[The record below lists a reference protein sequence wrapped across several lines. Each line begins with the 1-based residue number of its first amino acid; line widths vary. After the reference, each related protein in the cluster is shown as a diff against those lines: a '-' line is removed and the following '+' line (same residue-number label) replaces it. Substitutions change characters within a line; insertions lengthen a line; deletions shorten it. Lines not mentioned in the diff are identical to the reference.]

1 MIDQTL
7 LEILAVNRD
16 ELMQSS
22 NTAQKILSIIHKTY
36 PEIWDEEC
44 LLSISLNDSIVRMIF
59 HADYA
64 KAISIS
70 KTALDRFPDARFPY
84 LVSRHLSL
92 IGRCLTL
99 SGGRWAEA
107 QEHLLKALDISR
119 TGFSDQTESRRVS
132 AEILHDL
139 AMNTMMSGGDPV
151 QAIRYLEQALVMLEN
166 TDFEVR
172 KGVCLMGLGNI
183 MYSRADVNEALGY
196 YLKAEFIFDEQSSFA
211 NWASV
216 DSNIG
221 LCHMELKNFQLAE
234 KYLSRSLNL
243 RRKIGNS
250 DEIAISCYNLS
261 LLYERKGNIE
271 KAILLLL
278 ACRSNAS
285 RSINKKMYNDAVAR
299 LDELSQKR
307 SQDYEAL
314 FTRNGE
320 LRSYLV

>member
-1 MIDQTL
+1 LIDQTL

-22 NTAQKILSIIHKTY
+22 NSALKILAIIHKSY

-44 LLSISLNDSIVRMIF
+44 ILSISLNDSIVRMLF

-70 KTALDRFPDARFPY
+70 QGVLDRFPDSKFPY
-84 LVSRHLSL
+84 FVSRHLAV

-99 SGGRWAEA
+99 SGGKYAEA
-107 QEHLLKALDISR
+107 ENSLLKALDMSS
-119 TGFSDQTESRRVS
+119 SDLTDDTESKRVS

-139 AMNTMMSGGDPV
+139 AMNTMMSGGDDV
-151 QAIRYLEQALVMLEN
+151 QAIKYLEQALVMLQN
-166 TDFEVR
+166 TNFEAR
-172 KGVCLMGLGNI
+172 KAVCLMGLGNI
-183 MYSRADVNEALGY
+183 MYSRDDVHEALDY
-196 YLKAEFIFDEQSSFA
+196 YLKAEFIFDELSNFS

-221 LCHMELKNFQLAE
+221 LCHMQLNNLQLAE
-234 KYLSRSLNL
+234 KYLNRSLNL

-250 DEIAISCYNLS
+250 DEIAISCFNLS

-271 KAILLLL
+271 KAILHLL

-285 RSINKKMYNDAVAR
+285 RSVNKKMYNDAVAR
-299 LDELSQKR
+299 LDDLAPKR

-314 FTRNGE
+314 FAQNGE